1 MKLKKFFTAVCAAVA
16 IAVSQT
22 APVAALFEKNEVT
35 LYESEIFQ
43 QQGVSVAADAQW
55 EVYHTGGSVVEVPV
69 KFLGFTVG
77 TKKVTVK
84 EDRQVW
90 LGGQAVGVA
99 MYTKGLF
106 VTDTVAVQ
114 NTEGK
119 FLTPAANAGIRKG
132 DYILSAN
139 GVNLDDVSTIDAVLK
154 ACGGEEVTL
163 KVQRDATSFEVSVM
177 PVKSIEDQQYRLG
190 LWMRDSAAGLGTVT
204 YVDTKDNSYMAL
216 GHAICDGDSGKILS
230 VGNGRIV
237 DCTISSVQKGSK
249 GNAGE
254 LKGSFGVGAQ
264 VLGTIEENTLFG
276 LKGTA
281 DENFQKGELVNLGS
295 KELVHEGEAE
305 IYSTVDS
312 GGVKK
317 YKIEIVHVNNQT
329 HPQEKSMVI
338 HVTDPELLDK
348 TGGIVQGMSGSPI
361 VQDGKLIGAVT
372 HVMLS
377 DSSRG
382 YGIFIDWMMD

>member
-1 MKLKKFFTAVCAAVA
+1 MKLKNFFTAVCAAVA

-22 APVAALFEKNEVT
+22 APVAALFEKNDIT
-35 LYESEIFQ
+35 IYESELFQ
-43 QQGVSVAADAQW
+43 KQGISVAVDAQW
-55 EVYHTGGSVVEVPV
+55 GSYDTGGSVVEVPV
-69 KFLGFTVG
+69 KFLGITVG
-77 TKKVTVK
+77 TQKITVK

-99 MYTKGLF
+99 MYTNGLF
-106 VTDTVAVQ
+106 VTDTVAVE

-119 FLTPAANAGIRKG
+119 FITPAANAGIRKG
-132 DYILSAN
+132 DYIVSAN
-139 GVNLDDVSTIDAVLK
+139 GVKLDDVSTMDAVLK
-154 ACGGEEVTL
+154 ACNGEKITL
-163 KVQRDATSFEVSVM
+163 GVQRDGTDFEVM
-177 PVKSIEDQQYRLG
+177 ITPVKSIEDQKYRLG

-204 YVDTKDNSYMAL
+204 YVDTRDNHYMAL
-216 GHAICDGDSGKILS
+216 GHAICDGDSGKVLA

-237 DCTISSVQKGSK
+237 DCTISSVQKATK

-264 VLGTIEENTLFG
+264 VLGTIEENTQFG

-281 DENFQKGELVNLGS
+281 DETFQKGELVKLGS
-295 KELVHEGEAE
+295 KELVHEGAAE
-305 IYSTVDS
+305 IYSTVD
-312 GGVKK
+312 GTGVKK
-317 YKIEIVHVNNQT
+317 YQIEIVHVNDQT

-338 HVTDPELLDK
+338 KVTDPVLLEK

-377 DSSRG
+377 DSARG
-382 YGIFIDWMMD
+382 YGIFIDWMIN